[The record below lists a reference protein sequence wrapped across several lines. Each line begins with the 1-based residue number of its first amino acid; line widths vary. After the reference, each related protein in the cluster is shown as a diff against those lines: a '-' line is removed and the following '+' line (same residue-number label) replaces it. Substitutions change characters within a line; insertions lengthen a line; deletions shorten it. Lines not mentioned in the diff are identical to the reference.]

1 MAKITSKG
9 RGRPRKAI
17 PDDRVNRQAEGD
29 DANGIGDGRTSASG
43 LTTQADVTGTSER
56 CTYAELVELIV
67 ELNSKHTN
75 KIVSRAWH
83 PDCKCDTDD
92 WHDTSQWIGTN
103 FADVPCFK
111 GEASYQYSNGDIT
124 IL

>member
-43 LTTQADVTGTSER
+43 LTTQADVTGTSKR
-56 CTYAELVELIV
+56 CTYAELVDFIKENNIIKTDLVIV
-67 ELNSKHTN
+67 
-75 KIVSRAWH
+75 RAWH
-83 PDCKCDTDD
+83 PDAKGLTIETNQTDVVIAEGK
-92 WHDTSQWIGTN
+92 Q
-103 FADVPCFK
+103 
-111 GEASYQYSNGDIT
+111 SYQYSNGKAVNSH
-124 IL
+124 